1 MNEQETNKK
10 IAEIIGLVSYWFILF
25 GLASFIVMFTWNSVL
40 TKSFQI
46 SEIKFYQAM
55 LILFSFRSISLCFDN
70 NK

>member
-10 IAEIIGLVSYWFILF
+10 IAEIIGLVCYWFILF
-25 GLASFIVMFTWNSVL
+25 GLASFVVMLTWNSVL